1 MKSTDSRNQL
11 IEKVK
16 SFIMGISP
24 AKTKELEEEIMHD
37 NKITT
42 GDFLKMLSGRYS
54 LEDASDAELYWILNA
69 ASKVSKTVGKRE
81 Y

>member
-1 MKSTDSRNQL
+1 MKSTL

-24 AKTKELEEEIMHD
+24 AKTKEVEEEIMHD

-54 LEDASDAELYWILNA
+54 LEDASDA
-69 ASKVSKTVGKRE
+69 
-81 Y
+81 